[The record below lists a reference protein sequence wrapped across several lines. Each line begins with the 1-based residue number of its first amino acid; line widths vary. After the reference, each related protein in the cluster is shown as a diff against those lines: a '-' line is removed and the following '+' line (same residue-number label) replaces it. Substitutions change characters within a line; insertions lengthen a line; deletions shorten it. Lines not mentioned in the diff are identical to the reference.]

1 MKLGM
6 VETCLE
12 QIGDPAKSLLELYY
26 YHGMSMEEIA
36 QKLGY
41 KNSSTV
47 KNLKY
52 KFLNRLRK
60 LYNEQAEG
68 RAR

>member
-1 MKLGM
+1 MFGGLSAGNGPPRASR
-6 VETCLE
+6 VTPLRGQDE
-12 QIGDPAKSLLELYY
+12 DPDEVGA
-26 YHGMSMEEIA
+26 
-36 QKLGY
+36 
-41 KNSSTV
+41 V
-47 KNLKY
+47 KY